1 MNKADLRAIIDGVT
15 GAPDTGAVAA
25 VIPAIVDAL
34 DAALNPAAPATAT
47 RSTRVVKAEET
58 RDVS

>member
-1 MNKADLRAIIDGVT
+1 MNKAEIQAIVDGAT

-34 DAALNPAAPATAT
+34 DTALNPQPTPPAKAK
-47 RSTRVVKAEET
+47 RVIEADET
-58 RDVS
+58 R